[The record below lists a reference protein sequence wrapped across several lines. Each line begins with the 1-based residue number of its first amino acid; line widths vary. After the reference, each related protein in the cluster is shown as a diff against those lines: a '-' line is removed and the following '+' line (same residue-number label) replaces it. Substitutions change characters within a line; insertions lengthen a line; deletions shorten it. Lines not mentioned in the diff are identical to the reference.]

1 MQRIEVDGVPV
12 FTAPGPERAT
22 AALVFGVGVRDE
34 TFATLGVTHLVEH
47 LVMGTLPRS
56 HLECN
61 AMVDVESTTF
71 VATGRPD
78 RVAGFLAG
86 VCAAIGDLPTD
97 RIALET
103 GVLQAENCTG
113 SHPTAA
119 VLWGARFRLTGPGL
133 ALAGGGVPATLTEG
147 PVRDHLRRWFVRGN
161 AALAWH
167 GPAPHGVRLPLPDG
181 PRPVRPAPAAR
192 PQSGPVWTTGPTAGV
207 GLLVGSDRAPDSP
220 LTIALDV
227 LEERMRDLA
236 RHQRG
241 LSYHSETVVLDVAPG
256 HREVALL
263 VDAREGQEAEVARL
277 LWAQYRDLGER
288 GPTWAEL
295 AHAVEGCAEFSAA
308 GDDAV
313 AADLGRAAFCEVFGL
328 PVRPA
333 RQVLGE
339 WAAVTPEAAAAA
351 VRATLGTAILA
362 APEGVALPGLDG
374 GIDRRPLCN
383 QVPVPPAG
391 TRFGPPLRARLGR
404 GRRARLVVGPEALAH
419 CDADGEVH
427 VLPWDEVEAVVPADD
442 GRGMLV
448 VGRNLCAVD
457 VREELYGR
465 RAVEAVRGRLRP
477 DLWLP
482 AAVPAAAPTVDR
494 LPVPV
499 G

>member
-22 AALVFGVGVRDE
+22 AALIVGVGVRDE

-47 LVMGTLPRS
+47 LVMGALPKS

-61 AMVDVESTTF
+61 AMVDVETTSF

-78 RVAGFLAG
+78 RVAGFLAA

-103 GVLQAENCTG
+103 GVLEAENCAG

-119 VLWGARFRLTGPGL
+119 VLWGARFRLAGPGL
-133 ALAGGGVPATLTEG
+133 ALAGGGVPATLTEEQ
-147 PVRDHLRRWFVRGN
+147 VRAHVRRWFVGGN

-167 GPAPHGVRLPLPDG
+167 GPAPEGLRLPLPDG
-181 PRPVRPAPAAR
+181 PRPARPVPAAR
-192 PQSGPVWTTGPTAGV
+192 PQTGPVWTTGPTAGV
-207 GLLVGSDRAPDSP
+207 GLLVRSDRAPDTA
-220 LTIALDV
+220 LTVALDV
-227 LEERMRDLA
+227 LEERMRDVA

-241 LSYHSETVVLDVAPG
+241 LSYHSETVVVDVAPG

-277 LWAQYRDLGER
+277 LWEQYRDLAQR

-295 AHAVEGCAEFSAA
+295 AHSVEGCAEFTAA

-313 AADLGRAAFCEVFGL
+313 AAELGRAAFCEVFGL
-328 PVRPA
+328 PVRTA
-333 RQVLGE
+333 AQVLAE
-339 WAAVTPEAAAAA
+339 WREVTPEAAAAA
-351 VRATLGTAILA
+351 VRATVATAILA
-362 APEGVALPGLDG
+362 APEGVQLPGLDG

-383 QVPVPPAG
+383 QVPVLPAG
-391 TRFGPPLRARLGR
+391 ARFGPPLRARLRR
-404 GRRARLVVGPEALAH
+404 GRRQRLVVADEGLGYS
-419 CDADGEVH
+419 DADGDVH
-427 VLPWDEVEAVVPADD
+427 VLPWDDVEAVVPADD

-457 VREELYGR
+457 VHEELYGR
-465 RAVEAVRGRLRP
+465 RAVETVRERLPRG
-477 DLWLP
+477 LWLP
-482 AAVPAAAPTVDR
+482 AAASAETD
-494 LPVPV
+494 PVPV
-499 G
+499 PA